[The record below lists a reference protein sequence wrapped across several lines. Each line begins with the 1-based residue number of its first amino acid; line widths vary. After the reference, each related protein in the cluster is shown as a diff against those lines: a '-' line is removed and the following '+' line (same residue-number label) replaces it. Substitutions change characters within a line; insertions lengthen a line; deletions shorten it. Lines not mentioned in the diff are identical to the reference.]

1 VKKASNT
8 KQGVLQSR
16 IDQISAAIAHHNA
29 GVAVA
34 NRTLRVVSPIELL
47 QVRSVLDHVS
57 RCHTVYFAVSNAA
70 KFSFLVARLVCSIV
84 CVSRLPYDSMR
95 LPRGELS
102 RTMREQHVCVVY
114 ILTTDS

>member
-8 KQGVLQSR
+8 KQEVLQSR

-47 QVRSVLDHVS
+47 QVRSILDCGS
-57 RCHTVYFAVSNAA
+57 RCHTVYFAAGSAA
-70 KFSFLVARLVCSIV
+70 KFNSLMDQTV
-84 CVSRLPYDSMR
+84 
-95 LPRGELS
+95 
-102 RTMREQHVCVVY
+102 
-114 ILTTDS
+114 